1 MGRLTRVIAA
11 ANLGYWALNLFV
23 FLLPIAA
30 IRYLRAH
37 FYGVE
42 AEEVKVREGFD
53 VSVGLLS

>member
-1 MGRLTRVIAA
+1 MGKLARVVAA

-30 IRYLRAH
+30 MRYLRAH

-42 AEEVKVREGFD
+42 AEEVTVRGGFD
-53 VSVGLLS
+53 VSVGLLP